1 MANTY
6 SQIYLH
12 VVFAVAGRARLIPAR
27 HQEELNRYI
36 TGIVTNKGQK
46 LLAVNGMPDHLHVL
60 LNLQPDVAPSDVV
73 RDIKAN
79 SSRFINE
86 QRWLPGGRFEW
97 QRGFGA
103 FSYAASQLATVVR
116 YIERQPQHHATRT
129 FGEEYRALL
138 ALFGVPHDE
147 RHLFADPYADPYAEP

>member
-12 VVFAVAGRARLIPAR
+12 MVFAVAGRARLIPAR
-27 HQEELNRYI
+27 HQEELNQYI

-46 LLAVNGMPDHLHVL
+46 LLAVNGMPDHLHIF

-86 QRWLPGGRFEW
+86 QNWLPGGRFEW

-103 FSYAASQLATVVR
+103 FSYAASQVAAVCR
-116 YIERQPQHHATRT
+116 YIAQQQQHHATRT

-138 ALFGVPHDE
+138 RLFGIAHDE
-147 RHLFADPYADPYAEP
+147 QYLFADPYTE

>member
-6 SQIYLH
+6 TQIYLH

-27 HQEELNRYI
+27 NQEELNRYI

-46 LLAVNGMPDHLHVL
+46 LLAVNGMPDHLHLL
-60 LNLQPDVAPSDVV
+60 LNLRPDVAPSAVV

-79 SSRFINE
+79 SARFINE
-86 QRWLPGGRFEW
+86 QRWLPGRFEW

-103 FSYAASQLATVVR
+103 FSYAASQLGAVVR
-116 YIERQPQHHATRT
+116 YIARQPQHHATRT

-138 ALFGVPHDE
+138 TAFAVPFDE
-147 RHLFADPYADPYAEP
+147 QHLFADAYTAP

>member
-27 HQEELNRYI
+27 HQEELNRYV

-86 QRWLPGGRFEW
+86 QRWLPGGRFAW

-103 FSYAASQLATVVR
+103 FSYAASQLAAVVR

-138 ALFGVPHDE
+138 ALFAVPHED
-147 RHLFADPYADPYAEP
+147 RYLFADPYAEP